1 MFLKELYFNR
11 RKTFFLFVF
20 FLILTFF
27 VNYKSGAIITPVNL
41 FGMFAG
47 GFKIADTQ
55 TVYRLVV
62 NDSFLDYT
70 KYSYFERDL
79 MLVLVGKYDN
89 QAACNKAVFNTIKSS
104 FSKVGLGAIM
114 KEENFSNKIDDIAF
128 TNWYKI
134 FVQKIVGYPVKKLE
148 LYKQNYIWNSEKLIP
163 QGAPQKQN
171 FIVAN

>member
-11 RKTFFLFVF
+11 RKTFYLFIF
-20 FLILTFF
+20 FLLLTFF
-27 VNYKSGAIITPVNL
+27 VNYKTGAIITPVNL

-62 NDSFLDYT
+62 NDSTLDYT

-79 MLVLVGKYDN
+79 MLVLMGKYDN
-89 QAACNKAVFNTIKSS
+89 HAEWNKTVFNTMKKS
-104 FSKVGLGAIM
+104 FSKVGLGGIM
-114 KEENFSNKIDDIAF
+114 KEEMYSNKIDDIVF
-128 TNWYKI
+128 TNWYKN
-134 FVQKIVGYPVKKLE
+134 FVQKVVGYPVKKLE

-163 QGAPQKQN
+163 QGAPQKQS
-171 FIVAN
+171 FIVTN